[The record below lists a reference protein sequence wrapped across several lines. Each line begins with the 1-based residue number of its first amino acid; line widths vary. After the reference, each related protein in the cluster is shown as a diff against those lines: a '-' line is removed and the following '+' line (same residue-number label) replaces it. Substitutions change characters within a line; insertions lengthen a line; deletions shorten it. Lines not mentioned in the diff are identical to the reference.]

1 MKPKI
6 AIFINSL
13 AGGGAERVT
22 SYLLSYLADKGY
34 TIILVLTTP
43 NISYPVPKEII
54 IYHLDNAPES
64 ESGIIKLLKLP
75 LLAYKYARFL
85 KTNHITHSFSL
96 LSRPCYINIMA
107 RWFSNHKFKLIISER
122 NYPTLQYSGLHA
134 QARIN
139 RFLVRWLYPKAD
151 LIISNA
157 KASATDL
164 INNFGVR
171 KEKVKTIYNPIDIDR
186 IKAIEKKEDFFDSN
200 FINAVSIGRLVKE
213 KNHTF
218 LLDAVL
224 PFKNL
229 RLYIFGEGVQRP
241 ELEKKMVKLGLENRV
256 FLMGFESN
264 PFQYLKTADF
274 FLFGSLNEGFPNV
287 LMEAMCCGLPIIST
301 NCKSGPDE
309 MLELENPKQD
319 DIMITKYGIL
329 TPVNNVELMKKAL
342 HYVINNSSFLDNCKP
357 NLQKRIKAFK
367 RESILE
373 NYTKTILKT

>member
-1 MKPKI
+1 
-6 AIFINSL
+6 
-13 AGGGAERVT
+13 
-22 SYLLSYLADKGY
+22 
-34 TIILVLTTP
+34 
-43 NISYPVPKEII
+43 
-54 IYHLDNAPES
+54 
-64 ESGIIKLLKLP
+64 
-75 LLAYKYARFL
+75 
-85 KTNHITHSFSL
+85 
-96 LSRPCYINIMA
+96 MA
-107 RWFSNHKFKLIISER
+107 RWFTNHNYKLIISER
-122 NYPTLQYSGLHA
+122 NYPSIQYSGSHA
-134 QARIN
+134 QAKIN
-139 RFLVRWLYPKAD
+139 RFLVKWLYPKAD

-157 KASATDL
+157 KASANDL
-164 INNFGVR
+164 IDNFGTQKQR
-171 KEKVKTIYNPIDIDR
+171 TKTIYNPIDINE
-186 IKAIEKKEDFFDSN
+186 INTIQKKEGFFDSN

-218 LLDAVL
+218 LIDAVL

-264 PFQYLKTADF
+264 PFQYLKTADL

-329 TPVNNVELMKKAL
+329 TPVNNVELMQKAL
-342 HYVINNSSFLDNCKP
+342 KYVIKNPSFLLDCKP
-357 NLQKRIKAFK
+357 NLLKRIRFFEKK
-367 RESILE
+367 SIL
-373 NYTKTILKT
+373 NQYYLSIFG